1 MNIDKL
7 EKANKLNQEI
17 KNLSEDKANIDSLRT
32 TKTTIRNGYVS
43 IQITGRVKEEILN
56 ILEKELNRK
65 IYEKESE
72 FKKL

>member
-7 EKANKLNQEI
+7 QKANKLNDEI
-17 KNLSEDKANIDSLRT
+17 RQLKQYKENIDSLRT

-43 IQITGRVKEEILN
+43 IQITGRTKEEILD

-65 IYEKESE
+65 IYEKENE